1 MDSESAMSAFSAF
14 RDIWVAPS
22 IILSL
27 GITRLC
33 SDAVS
38 LIRSRQQAHM
48 DWIPLVWAVCIFIW
62 QIQYLWAIIELPR
75 FVRTWTLPEFAALL
89 SLSLALFFAAA
100 MVLPD
105 NEMETGTSLEE
116 NFLLHG
122 RWALVALFIWGCMA
136 VLVDVWMFS
145 ESLLSQGTVLMI
157 LVTLVPLWFLAIKSR
172 PMRAIITIGNLLLVL
187 WTAWIVSPKAY

>member
-1 MDSESAMSAFSAF
+1 MESEPVMSVISAF

-22 IILSL
+22 IILSI

-38 LIRSRQQAHM
+38 LIRSRHRARM
-48 DWIPLVWAVCIFIW
+48 DWIPLIWAVCIFIW

-75 FVRTWTLPEFAALL
+75 FVRIWTLPEFAALL

-100 MVLPD
+100 LVLPD
-105 NEMETGTSLEE
+105 NELERGASLEE

-122 RWALVALFIWGCMA
+122 RWALVALSVWGCMA
-136 VLVDVWMFS
+136 VLVDVWMFADA
-145 ESLLSQGTVLMI
+145 LLSQGTLLMA
-157 LVTLVPLWFLAIKSR
+157 LVTLMPLWYLAVR
-172 PMRAIITIGNLLLVL
+172 GRRMRALITVANLILVL
-187 WTAWIVSPKAY
+187 WAAWIESPKAY